1 MHHPKNGITFLDKGD
16 IDRESFLVEVK
27 DGKQVVT
34 QTLPMLSK
42 R

>member
-1 MHHPKNGITFLDKGD
+1 MDLCFDDKGD

-27 DGKQVVT
+27 GGKQEVT
-34 QTLPMLSK
+34 VILPLLKK